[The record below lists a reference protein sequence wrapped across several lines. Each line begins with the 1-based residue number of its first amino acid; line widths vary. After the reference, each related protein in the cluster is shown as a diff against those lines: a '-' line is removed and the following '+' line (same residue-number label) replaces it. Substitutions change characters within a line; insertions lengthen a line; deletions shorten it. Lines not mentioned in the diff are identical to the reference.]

1 MHDSSFVDSWID
13 NNYDHPLLTLLR
25 DKGIGGPIA
34 SMISFELPGLA
45 IFGAMSVQLIQIA
58 NELAE
63 LSAFPVIVRP
73 LEEDPSPYF
82 RWAKD
87 IDLPFCS

>member
-1 MHDSSFVDSWID
+1 MVSVYDSNLADSWID
-13 NNYDHPLLTLLR
+13 NNFDHQFLTLLS

-34 SMISFELPGLA
+34 SMLSFELPALA
-45 IFGAMSVQLIQIA
+45 IFGAMSLQLIQMA

-73 LEEDPSPYF
+73 LEEDPSLYF
-82 RWAKD
+82 R
-87 IDLPFCS
+87 